1 MMKNNRHDKHHFLTV
16 LYKPY
21 SGYIVNVI
29 LPFLFFELWYVFI
42 AFLLVVL
49 LETFVVKYFLKQK
62 FLSLFKILLEG
73 NFVTTLGGY
82 FFQGLIR
89 FILGM
94 VVLAVVGDTTYLPV
108 WDAVVGNVSFSK
120 LHPDEMLVLLT
131 VSISIITCFILSI
144 IIERKM
150 LKAKLGDLV
159 PPKLIVKS
167 IVLANTF
174 SYIVL
179 AVWIYWNYLREL
191 NAA

>member
-1 MMKNNRHDKHHFLTV
+1 MMKNNRHDKHHF
-16 LYKPY
+16 Y
-21 SGYIVNVI
+21 SGYILNVI
-29 LPFLFFELWYVFI
+29 LPFLFFELWYVFS

-49 LETFVVKYFLKQK
+49 LETLVVKYFLKQK

-94 VVLAVVGDTTYLPV
+94 VVFAVVGDAADFTV
-108 WDAVVGNVSFSK
+108 WDAVVGNISFSK
-120 LHPDEMLVLLT
+120 HHPNEMLVLLT
-131 VSISIITCFILSI
+131 VSISIVTCFVLSI

-150 LKAKLGDLV
+150 LKDRLGSVV
-159 PPKLIVKS
+159 PPQLIVKS

-179 AVWIYWNYLREL
+179 AAWIYWNYWREL